1 MKKTFIIWMIAAVLF
16 SACGGERN
24 NGMDSQVI
32 SSQVTDNTGLPEKDI
47 TASGGTISEETVSS
61 GIVQRE
67 EIETGER
74 SVTVETEEQPI
85 MVETEEQ
92 PIMVDTEERNHNYWY
107 TEPDPQDTFMLRVEG
122 NISANQAWVDFLKGE
137 MPDYTGMDF
146 SDRIFAGLNR
156 PYTLQDME
164 GYSLDLWAY
173 GQKEYVED
181 GGILTNIQ
189 IFPYDVDADEE
200 EELLFVCKSY
210 AGMVKLWVL
219 DEAYEDTWLLYPS
232 ISNWIPPGNSGRA
245 WLWSN
250 GFICYQARDS
260 LEGCPNYINIY
271 SQGKGGYFK
280 LECNEY
286 RSSDTLAQY
295 YLDYEEGGRW
305 KTADV
310 VFDRNGTM
318 IDGSL
323 IYAGNVCTGSKY
335 DDDLAIITQIYEET
349 VGDAVPV
356 RELTG
361 LDGTEDGI
369 IIVTREEFYSGAYL
383 EN

>member
-16 SACGGERN
+16 SACGGARN

-32 SSQVTDNTGLPEKDI
+32 SSQVTDNTGFPEKDI
-47 TASGGTISEETVSS
+47 TASGGTISEENVSS

-67 EIETGER
+67 EIETGEHP
-74 SVTVETEEQPI
+74 VA
-85 MVETEEQ
+85 
-92 PIMVDTEERNHNYWY
+92 VDAEERNHNYWY

-137 MPDYTGMDF
+137 MPDYTKVDF
-146 SDRIFAGLNR
+146 SSGRYSGLGR
-156 PYTLQDME
+156 PYTLRDME

-173 GQKEYVED
+173 GQTEYVAD
-181 GGILTNIQ
+181 GGILTDIQ

-210 AGMVKLWVL
+210 AGLVKLWVL

-232 ISNWIPPGNSGRA
+232 TSNWTRPGVPGRA
-245 WLWSN
+245 WLWSD
-250 GFICYQARDS
+250 GFICKQDADIYIENCPDS
-260 LEGCPNYINIY
+260 IYIFRIGEGLAFN
-271 SQGKGGYFK
+271 
-280 LECNEY
+280 LECNQY
-286 RSSDTLAQY
+286 WSSDTTAVY
-295 YLDYEEGGRW
+295 YLSYEDEDGW
-305 KTADV
+305 STAKV
-310 VFDRNGTM
+310 MFNRNGVVT
-318 IDGSL
+318 DGSL
-323 IYAGNVCTGSKY
+323 IYAGNVCAGY
-335 DDDLAIITQIYEET
+335 DEDLAIIAQIYDEN

-361 LDGTEDGI
+361 LDGTEDGVI
-369 IIVTREEFYSGAYL
+369 TVTREEFYSGAYL

>member
-1 MKKTFIIWMIAAVLF
+1 MKKTVIMWMIVAVLF
-16 SACGGERN
+16 SACGGEGN
-24 NGMDSQVI
+24 NGMNDQNI
-32 SSQVTDNTGLPEKDI
+32 SSQVSDNIGLSENDI
-47 TASGGTISEETVSS
+47 TVSGGIVSEESVSFNTASGEGS
-61 GIVQRE
+61 
-67 EIETGER
+67 ETGEYP
-74 SVTVETEEQPI
+74 VT
-85 MVETEEQ
+85 
-92 PIMVDTEERNHNYWY
+92 VDTEEKNYNNGY
-107 TEPDPQDTFMLRVEG
+107 AEPDPQDTFMLRVEG

-164 GYSLDLWAY
+164 GYSLDFWAY
-173 GQKEYVED
+173 GQTEYVED
-181 GGILTNIQ
+181 GGRLTNIQ

-200 EELLFVCKSY
+200 EELLFVCNSY
-210 AGMVKLWVL
+210 AGLVKLWML

-232 ISNWIPPGNSGRA
+232 ISNWTPPGNHGRA
-245 WLWSN
+245 WLWNN
-250 GFICYQARDS
+250 GFVCYQERDAF
-260 LEGCPNYINIY
+260 EGCPSYIHIY
-271 SQGKGGYFK
+271 RQGKGVYFK

-295 YLDYEEGGRW
+295 YLAYEEDGRW
-305 KTADV
+305 KAADV
-310 VFDRNGTM
+310 VFDRNGAI

-323 IYAGNVCTGSKY
+323 IYAGNVCTGPEN
-335 DDDLAIITQIYEET
+335 DDNLAIITQIYEET

-383 EN
+383 E